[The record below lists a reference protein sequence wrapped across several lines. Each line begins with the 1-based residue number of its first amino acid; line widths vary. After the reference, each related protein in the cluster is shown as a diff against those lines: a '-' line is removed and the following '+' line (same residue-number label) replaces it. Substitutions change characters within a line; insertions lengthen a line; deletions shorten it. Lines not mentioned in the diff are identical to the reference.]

1 MPNNGGYLTAAYIVA
16 AVILVGY
23 AVVLWRASGKREAR
37 DERRET

>member
-23 AVVLWRASGKREAR
+23 AVVLWRASRK
-37 DERRET
+37 